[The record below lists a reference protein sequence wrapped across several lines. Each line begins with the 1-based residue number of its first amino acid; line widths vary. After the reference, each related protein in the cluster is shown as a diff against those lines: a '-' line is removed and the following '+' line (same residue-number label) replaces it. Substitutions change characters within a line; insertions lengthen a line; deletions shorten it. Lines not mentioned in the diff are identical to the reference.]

1 MLQARCPNCGE
12 EVTAKDLGSAPH
24 FPFCDRRCRMA
35 DLDRWFT
42 EEYRIAGGAAE
53 PGDTEGN

>member
-1 MLQARCPNCGE
+1 MLRARCPTCGE

-24 FPFCDRRCRMA
+24 FPFCNRRCRMA

-42 EEYRIAGGAAE
+42 EEYRVPGEAIG
-53 PGDTEGN
+53 PGDAERN